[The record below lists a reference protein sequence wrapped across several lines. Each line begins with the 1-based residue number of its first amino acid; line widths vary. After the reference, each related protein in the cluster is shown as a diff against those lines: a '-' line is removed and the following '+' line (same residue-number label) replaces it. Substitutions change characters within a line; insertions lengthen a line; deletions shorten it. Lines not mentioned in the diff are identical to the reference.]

1 MLDHLDQL
9 ANPFETFDA
18 TLDNPTLWSKSRIR
32 EAFDVDGYSIDRL
45 IEVTG
50 RSRTSIRKILLEG

>member
-9 ANPFETFDA
+9 ANPFNSFE
-18 TLDNPTLWSKSRIR
+18 NPMLWSEDRIR
-32 EAFDVDGYSIDRL
+32 EAFDVDGYSVARL

-50 RSRTSIRKILLEG
+50 RSRASIRKILLEGWA

>member
-18 TLDNPTLWSKSRIR
+18 TPDNPMLWSKSRIR

-50 RSRTSIRKILLEG
+50 RSRASIRKILLEG

>member
-9 ANPFETFDA
+9 ANPFESFDA
-18 TLDNPTLWSKSRIR
+18 TLDNPMLWSEDRIR
-32 EAFDVDGYSIDRL
+32 EAFDVDGYSVARL

-50 RSRTSIRKILLEG
+50 RSRASIRKILLEG